1 MKYHD
6 MIAAVGEGAA
16 HPGGFSSTLKVL
28 EAHPFASGTKILEV
42 GCGTGR
48 TACLLAESGYRVT
61 ALEINARMLEKAKQR
76 AGMQN
81 VHVEFFQ
88 GDVRSLPFDEGSFD
102 VVFVESV
109 TVFTEAAVALKEYY
123 RVLQPGGRLFDR
135 EMYKVKHHPELEFE
149 MRGLYGNDLLPTDDD
164 WMNWM
169 YRAGFKDVNQWTFD
183 SENEHP
189 FQVDLQKR
197 IPDPYQI
204 IDLEKLTDPSLFE
217 FSQKN
222 EDFIH
227 RFKECLSFA
236 IFIAEK

>member
-1 MKYHD
+1 
-6 MIAAVGEGAA
+6 
-16 HPGGFSSTLKVL
+16 
-28 EAHPFASGTKILEV
+28 
-42 GCGTGR
+42 
-48 TACLLAESGYRVT
+48 
-61 ALEINARMLEKAKQR
+61 MLEKAKQR
-76 AGMQN
+76 AGIQD

-88 GDVRSLPFDEGSFD
+88 GDVRSLPFDEGLFD

-149 MRGLYGNDLLPTDDD
+149 MSRLYGNDLLPTDDD

-169 YRAGFKDVNQWTFD
+169 CRAGFKDVKQWNFD

-189 FQVDLQKR
+189 FQVNLQKW

-204 IDLEKLTDPSLFE
+204 IDYEKLSDPSMFE

-227 RFKECLSFA
+227 RFEECLSFTV
-236 IFIAEK
+236 FIAEK